1 MISNEFKDLVKGVK
15 DSKWK
20 TVWDVPYNVLID
32 KITGEPKQNPKNIIT
47 YNLITL
53 VSKLPESELKALS
66 PRYKS
71 DSLQSNMQQFVKST
85 LGGEEYWGI
94 LTTLSGLFTDYRSK
108 MKTIL
113 AKKDREVKK
122 LAVANEKNKL
132 ILSLSRSDIKNSM
145 DMIKKSMEPY
155 IKSSENSIK
164 ETITKKETEFLKEW
178 KEIEKSMEKDGVE
191 LVNPSKSIEGKIMYS
206 GVRYDGPAKSVKEYI
221 RYNFRNFFV
230 KWFDNKGYG
239 LSTSAKYIANGQA
252 SGLINSLQKQFR
264 ESQEFKVEVLFHRL
278 IKTNP
283 TLKGYTLTSPYNGNE
298 FMMEAR
304 NDKGEKVIITTNTIL
319 AGGYNIQRLH
329 SRWLVQLRNSVTG
342 KQEKFTIDDKT
353 KA

>member
-1 MISNEFKDLVKGVK
+1 MISKEFKNFAAGVK
-15 DSKWK
+15 KLNI
-20 TVWDVPYNVLID
+20 VELPYNILVD
-32 KITGEPKQNPKNIIT
+32 KSTGEPKPSAKNLKAFELVS
-47 YNLITL
+47 LI
-53 VSKLPESELKALS
+53 SKLPQSEL
-66 PRYKS
+66 
-71 DSLQSNMQQFVKST
+71 ST
-85 LGGEEYWGI
+85 LKMGRMKRGDTNFIEAGSYLKSVAGNNFDSFYLRDVLDLYI
-94 LTTLSGLFTDYRSK
+94 DYTK
-108 MKTIL
+108 KVEAFQ
-113 AKKDREVKK
+113 AKKDREAKK
-122 LAVANEKNKL
+122 LAVAKEKDKL

-155 IKSSENSIK
+155 IKRSENSIK

-206 GVRYDGPAKSVKEYI
+206 GVRYTGPAKTLKEYI
-221 RYNFRNFFV
+221 RYNFRGFFV

-239 LSTSAKYIANGQA
+239 LTTSAKYISNGQA
-252 SGLINSLQKQFR
+252 SELITTLQKQFR
-264 ESQEFKVEVLFHRL
+264 QSQEFKVEVLFHRL

-283 TLKGYTLTSPYNGNE
+283 TLKGYVLSSPYNGNE
-298 FMMEAR
+298 FMMEAT
-304 NDKGEKVIITTNTIL
+304 NDRGEKVIITTNTIL